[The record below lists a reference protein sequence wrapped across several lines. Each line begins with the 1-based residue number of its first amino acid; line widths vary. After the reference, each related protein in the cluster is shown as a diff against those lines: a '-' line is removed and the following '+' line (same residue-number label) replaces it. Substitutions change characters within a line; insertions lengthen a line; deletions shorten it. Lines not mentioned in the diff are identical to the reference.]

1 MPKIEESGDFLT
13 LEELHPSVDL
23 AAYYEFKEKQWYKY
37 RVPGAHFLLIKSGEI
52 EAVTPNGKYVAKPG
66 DLFSFRATELNQ
78 YGMNVP
84 TEYYEAHIQL
94 ARPPFNRST
103 LWLDE
108 IGPVPVHLSL
118 GRSFDRMRQQFETMC
133 IDLPHSGAANRC
145 RVVGAVWEMIEII
158 SEVARKRPEGKHKID
173 NFQRAR
179 LRLSSNLNAEI
190 EIKTLAREM
199 GISPDHFIRRF
210 KQRFGVS
217 PKVWRTHA
225 RLQHAA
231 RILRAGDCSIKS
243 LAFDLGFADAY
254 SFTRAF
260 KRYLGV
266 LPSDLREG
274 RSAAPGT
281 SARMEGGL
289 LKINQHI
296 VPPHADAG
304 WYQKFTP
311 PRDS

>member
-1 MPKIEESGDFLT
+1 MPEIAESGEFLT
-13 LEELHPSVDL
+13 LDELHPSVDL

-52 EAVTPNGKYVAKPG
+52 EAIAPSGRYVAKPG
-66 DLFSFRATELNQ
+66 DLLAFRAAELNQ
-78 YGMNVP
+78 YGMHGPVV
-84 TEYYEAHIQL
+84 YYEAHIQL
-94 ARPPFNRST
+94 ARPPRNRLT

-108 IGPVPVHLSL
+108 IGPMPVHVSL
-118 GRSFDRMRQQFETMC
+118 ARSFDRMRQQFETMC
-133 IDLPHSGAANRC
+133 IDLPHAGAAHRC
-145 RVVGAVWEMIEII
+145 RVAAAVWEMIAII
-158 SEVARKRPEGKHKID
+158 ADVARKSSDGSKAID

-179 LRLSSNLNAEI
+179 VRLSTNLNAEV
-190 EIKTLAREM
+190 EIQALAKEM
-199 GISPDHFIRRF
+199 GISTDHFIRRF

-217 PKVWRTHA
+217 PKAWRTQA
-225 RLQHAA
+225 KLSHAA
-231 RILRAGDCSIKS
+231 KMLRSGDCSIKS
-243 LAFDLGFADAY
+243 LAFDLGFEDSY

-274 RSAAPGT
+274 RAAGKTATAAPD
-281 SARMEGGL
+281 SGL

-296 VPPHADAG
+296 LPPHADAG

-311 PRDS
+311 PRNA